1 MLTICLLILAFSIL
15 GKPVGKLVKL
25 LGNVDWSEKAKTA
38 FNWIWKNAKK
48 AGRKTTEALLTFWY
62 VMNDE
67 KTTTLDKILIFALIA
82 YIAIPM
88 DFIPYSVRGW
98 LGLIDDGIAFAFVYK
113 IVGKEITDDIRTKVN
128 AILDDWF
135 GKDEEKELAG
145 LIPETTTES

>member
-15 GKPVGKLVKL
+15 GKPVKSLVRL
-25 LGNVDWSEKAKTA
+25 LGNVNWNEKAQTA
-38 FNWIWKNAKK
+38 FIWICKNAKK
-48 AGRKTTEALLTFWY
+48 VGRKTTEALLTFWY

-145 LIPETTTES
+145 LIPETTTE

>member
-15 GKPVGKLVKL
+15 GKPVKSLVRL
-25 LGNVDWSEKAKTA
+25 LGNVNWSEKAQTA
-38 FNWIWKNAKK
+38 FTWICKNAKK
-48 AGRKTTEALLTFWY
+48 VGRKTTETLLTFWY

-67 KTTTLDKILIFALIA
+67 NTSTLDKILIFALIA
-82 YIAIPM
+82 YIVIPM

-113 IVGKEITDDIRTKVN
+113 IVGKDITDDTRAKVN

-135 GKDEEKELAG
+135 GKEGKEEIAG
-145 LIPETTTES
+145 LLPETTTEL